1 MPRTTITI
9 RLATC
14 AEQPLRRSIHRR
26 GDVVRRIEDLIE
38 DGLQD
43 LSRFTPGRRCRTDPK
58 ATVTRTTVRLDPVL
72 LARRDAAVQ
81 PLGTTRATLIEAM
94 IEAKWLADP
103 PAPGPGQRQLLCLYL
118 DPLIEQPFRQQYL
131 RARGDLVKTVTDIVH
146 AGLAAGPGARIGSLR
161 SP

>member
-1 MPRTTITI
+1 
-9 RLATC
+9 LAAC

-43 LSRFTPGRRCRTDPK
+43 LSRFTPGRRRRTDPK
-58 ATVTRTTVRLDPVL
+58 ATVT
-72 LARRDAAVQ
+72 AVQ

-94 IEAKWLADP
+94 IEAKRLADP

-131 RARGDLVKTVTDIVH
+131 RARGDLVKTVIDIVH